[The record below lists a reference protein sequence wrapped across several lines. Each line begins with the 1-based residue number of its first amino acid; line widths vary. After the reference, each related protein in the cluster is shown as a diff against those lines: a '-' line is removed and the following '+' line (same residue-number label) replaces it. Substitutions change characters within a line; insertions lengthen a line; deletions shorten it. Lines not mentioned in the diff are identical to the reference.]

1 MFWCL
6 FCFNR
11 LGVGRKQN
19 GKRQNQKNK
28 NGRQTKDVVRSQTNG
43 TQHKV
48 VSLGLVG
55 SGVEMLVVRGVRR
68 ETERV

>member
-1 MFWCL
+1 MFVL
-6 FCFNR
+6 FQP
-11 LGVGRKQN
+11 VGGREETKW
-19 GKRQNQKNK
+19 KTSKPKNK